1 MHNFILLC
9 TLIFG
14 VTWPHEYISYVKV
27 RRTVGIGG
35 ERDRERKREREIER
49 VREREG
55 RERMRERVV

>member
-1 MHNFILLC
+1 MHNFILLF

-49 VREREG
+49 VRERE
-55 RERMRERVV
+55 